1 MPKIF
6 ESNMQELN
14 HAKLQSSLL
23 DQMVIVQQE
32 AKAVIYVG
40 AVRAVVRVGE
50 CLLNKFNYPLKV
62 IFFYAC

>member
-6 ESNMQELN
+6 GSNMQELN

-50 CLLNKFNYPLKV
+50 FC
-62 IFFYAC
+62 